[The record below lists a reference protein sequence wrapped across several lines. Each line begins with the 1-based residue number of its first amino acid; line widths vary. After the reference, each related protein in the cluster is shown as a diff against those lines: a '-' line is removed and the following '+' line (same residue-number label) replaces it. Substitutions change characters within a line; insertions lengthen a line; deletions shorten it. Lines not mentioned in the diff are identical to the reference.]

1 MTEVDGSPV
10 RSGHDQVEPS
20 RPEPEGHGG
29 RVQQDAIAG
38 LDGPDEVRER
48 YGHTGAPPVAE
59 VIVHVHVELED
70 AGALGSD
77 GPNGSVTQA
86 HAGAA

>member
-1 MTEVDGSPV
+1 VTEIDGSPV

-48 YGHTGAPPVAE
+48 YGHTEAPPVAE
-59 VIVHVHVELED
+59 VAVHVHVELED
-70 AGALGSD
+70 ARALGSD

-86 HAGAA
+86 HA